1 MSIFE
6 IIVKQSS
13 ENFLSENILTC
24 EEEEKQS
31 TTLTFWY
38 LCGHKAT
45 HSRLLFFDWV
55 KMPSVKSVI
64 RERNIQKK
72 SS

>member
-1 MSIFE
+1 MNIFE

-31 TTLTFWY
+31 TTLTF
-38 LCGHKAT
+38 
-45 HSRLLFFDWV
+45 
-55 KMPSVKSVI
+55 
-64 RERNIQKK
+64 
-72 SS
+72 